1 MSAGLSVMQSIAGAL
16 FGRKLRNVT
25 NVSRASTA
33 IRRAGSVA
41 RESEDV
47 EHAEEAADALTERH
61 EELNAEI
68 EEEVHRIQDRFD
80 PDLMELTDKE
90 IKPRKSDISIER
102 LVLVW
107 LPYEVDDAGNAERVF

>member
-1 MSAGLSVMQSIAGAL
+1 MFHVPALPFAGPAASPKKARTLNT
-16 FGRKLRNVT
+16 RKKL
-25 NVSRASTA
+25 
-33 IRRAGSVA
+33 
-41 RESEDV
+41 
-47 EHAEEAADALTERH
+47 ADALTERH